1 MKTIED
7 ILNHLEKYS
16 IYYLSRYSVTKKKY
30 KNIIKRKINKEF
42 ISRKISID
50 QKNNALSKIN
60 LLLQKYVDLKIID
73 EENFIKNKIEFLV
86 RKGTSIR
93 KIHLILNQDGFDKPL
108 INNSI
113 NDLKLDSDIE
123 IKLLNT
129 YCKKKKLVM
138 YDQLWNKE
146 NIKMYNKTLN
156 HLLRAGFD
164 LKLCNDFFK
173 LN

>member
-16 IYYLSRYSVTKKKY
+16 IFYLSRYTVTKQKY

-42 ISRKISID
+42 ILRKISIE
-50 QKNNALSKIN
+50 QKNIALLN
-60 LLLQKYVDLKIID
+60 VDVLLQKYIDLKIIN
-73 EENFIKNKIEFLV
+73 EKNFIKSKIDFLV
-86 RKGTSIR
+86 RKGTSLR
-93 KIHLILNQDGFDKPL
+93 KMSLILSKDGFEKNL
-108 INNSI
+108 INKSI
-113 NDLKLDSDIE
+113 NELKIDFDIE
-123 IKLLNT
+123 TKLLDT

-146 NIKMYNKTLN
+146 DVKMYKKTLN
-156 HLLRAGFD
+156 HLIRAGFD
-164 LKLCNDFFK
+164 VKLCYDF